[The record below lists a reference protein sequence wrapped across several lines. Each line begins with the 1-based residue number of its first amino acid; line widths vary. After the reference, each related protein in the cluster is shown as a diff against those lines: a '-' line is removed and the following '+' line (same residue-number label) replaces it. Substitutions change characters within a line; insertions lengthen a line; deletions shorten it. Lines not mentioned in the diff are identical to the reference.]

1 MFFFKILPQRTN
13 FGSKY
18 YGRIK
23 GFVRFLEIAEK
34 TQLEKLVNDNPEYFY
49 DILPYTYALGVSNV
63 WASKFESIIFNEPS
77 WYVTVTGFDFSAEK
91 FDSYLSR
98 TMDSVTEAMTSS
110 YDSINDNSSNYNDSS
125 CSSRDSSSSGG
136 GSAGHGS
143 GGGGGSS
150 W

>member
-18 YGRIK
+18 YGKIR

-34 TQLEKLVNDNPEYFY
+34 PQLEKLVNDNPEYFY
-49 DILPYTYALGVSNV
+49 DILPYTYALGVSDA
-63 WASKFESIIFNEPS
+63 WASKFESIIFNAPS
-77 WYVTVTGFDFSAEK
+77 WYATSTDDDFSAKK
-91 FDSYLSR
+91 FDSYLSL
-98 TMDSVTEAMTSS
+98 TMYSVTDAMTSRN
-110 YDSINDNSSNYNDSS
+110 DSNNYNSSNNNDSS
-125 CSSRDSSSSGG
+125 SSDWDSSSSGG
-136 GSAGHGS
+136 GSSGYGS